1 MNPDPMNTA
10 SVRTIATPQED
21 AGMQQL
27 VKYRIEDGV
36 GYLTLADPAR
46 RNALTAGLV
55 QQALAAHQAFVDAG
69 VLVGVLAAEGPVF
82 CAGGDLKAKRIPGVP
97 PAGVTL
103 IERFE
108 ASPLLWIAALAGPAL
123 GAGIQLATA
132 AARVVLAEDAWF
144 AVPEFVHGRYPR
156 PVVAALAE
164 IIGARRTMRLMM
176 TGERVDAAEAVRIG
190 LAERVVPAADL
201 GTTVAEE
208 ALALSTLP
216 PETLTAARD
225 AWHVR
230 FGTRPTA

>member
-1 MNPDPMNTA
+1 MEP
-10 SVRTIATPQED
+10 
-21 AGMQQL
+21 L

-46 RNALTAGLV
+46 RNALTAELV
-55 QQALAAHQAFVDAG
+55 EQALAAHQAFVDAG

-108 ASPLLWIAALAGPAL
+108 ASPLLWIAALGGPAL

-144 AVPEFVHGRYPR
+144 AVPEFAHGRYPR

-176 TGERVDAAEAVRIG
+176 TGEKVDAAEAVRIG
-190 LAERVVPAADL
+190 LAERVVRAADL
-201 GTTVAEE
+201 GKTVAEE
-208 ALALSTLP
+208 ALALSKLP

-230 FGTRPTA
+230 FGTRPSV